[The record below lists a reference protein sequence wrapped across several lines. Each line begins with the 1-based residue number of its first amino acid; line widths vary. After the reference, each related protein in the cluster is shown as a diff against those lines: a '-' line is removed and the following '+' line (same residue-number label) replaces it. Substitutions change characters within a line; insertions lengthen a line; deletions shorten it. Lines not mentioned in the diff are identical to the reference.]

1 MTLQEQHLLREFK
14 ALLGQ
19 RVRLYSLTA
28 FGSRARGDADS
39 QSDMDALVVIDG
51 PQDDRVRRVVSDC
64 AWEASF
70 ASGIVLSPVV
80 VGRNEWENGPD
91 QDSLLALAVQREG
104 VAV

>member
-1 MTLQEQHLLREFK
+1 MTLEEQHLLREFK
-14 ALLGQ
+14 TLLGQ
-19 RVRLYSLTA
+19 RVRLHSLTA

-39 QSDMDALVVIDG
+39 QSGLDVLVVLEG
-51 PQDDRVRRVVSDC
+51 SQDERVRRVVSDC

-80 VGRNEWENGPD
+80 VPRQEWENGPE
-91 QDSLLALAVQREG
+91 QDSLLAMAVRREG